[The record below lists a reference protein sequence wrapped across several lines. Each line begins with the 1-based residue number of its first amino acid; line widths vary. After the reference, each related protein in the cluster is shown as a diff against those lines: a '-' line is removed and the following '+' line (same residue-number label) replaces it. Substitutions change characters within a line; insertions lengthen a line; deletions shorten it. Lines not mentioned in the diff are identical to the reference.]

1 MWAFKERLGR
11 HRGSVK
17 VRNAVI
23 GVQGRTQG
31 KKEGKGIGMNER
43 RERLRKIGMD
53 ERRERL
59 RTIGMDERREK
70 LKKFGMKS

>member
-23 GVQGRTQG
+23 GVQVRTQG

-43 RERLRKIGMD
+43 RERLR
-53 ERRERL
+53 
-59 RTIGMDERREK
+59 TIGMDERREK
-70 LKKFGMKS
+70 LKKNWDEELKEIEI